1 MPVAVKNFSSRAGNS
16 MLEELDKAQRMKAE
30 KAKQSVADA
39 KAEAMYKIYG
49 GSLPLD
55 WSLKTQ
61 ADI

>member
-1 MPVAVKNFSSRAGNS
+1 